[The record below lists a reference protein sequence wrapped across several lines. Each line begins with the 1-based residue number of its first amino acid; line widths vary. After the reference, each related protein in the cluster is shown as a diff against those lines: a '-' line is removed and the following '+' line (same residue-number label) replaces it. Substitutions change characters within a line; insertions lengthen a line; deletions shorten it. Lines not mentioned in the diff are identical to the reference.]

1 MLIDSNIII
10 YAAQPERSDLRQLIA
25 NHAPFVSA
33 VSYVE
38 VLGYH
43 QLSDAER
50 QHFTAFFESA
60 TVLAITTPVLEQSV
74 KVRQLK
80 KMTLGDALIAA
91 TCLVHG
97 LTLITRNKKD
107 FEWIPNLSV
116 IDPFTEAIDNS
127 VNQSE

>member
-10 YAAQPERSDLRQLIA
+10 YAAQLERSDLRHLIA
-25 NHAPFVSA
+25 THAPFVSA

-74 KVRQLK
+74 KLRQLK

-91 TCLVHG
+91 TCLVHS

-107 FEWIPNLSV
+107 FDWIPNLPV
-116 IDPFTEAIDNS
+116 IDPFTETIDNLE
-127 VNQSE
+127 NQSE